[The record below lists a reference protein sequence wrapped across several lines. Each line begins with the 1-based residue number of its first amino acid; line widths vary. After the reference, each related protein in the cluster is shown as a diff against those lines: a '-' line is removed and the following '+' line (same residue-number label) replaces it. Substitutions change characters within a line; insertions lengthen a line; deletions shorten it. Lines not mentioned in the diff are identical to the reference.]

1 MEVGGFDWDEGNR
14 EKCQRHGMSVIE
26 VESVF
31 YNLPFLTINSRHGKD
46 EERFQAVGKTRD
58 NRFAF
63 IVFTYRQIKGQNF
76 IRPIS
81 ARYMHQKEIAN
92 YEKQIKK

>member
-31 YNLPFLTINSRHGKD
+31 YNSPFLTINSRHDKD